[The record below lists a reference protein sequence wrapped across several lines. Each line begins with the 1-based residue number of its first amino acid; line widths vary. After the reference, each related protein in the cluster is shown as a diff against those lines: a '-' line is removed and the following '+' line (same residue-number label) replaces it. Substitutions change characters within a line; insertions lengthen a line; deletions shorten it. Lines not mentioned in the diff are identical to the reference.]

1 MISYSCFTNQGDRQ
15 INEDSLNVVD
25 LGDKKCFI
33 LCDGLGGHG
42 MGDIASSTAASVF
55 SDLFEKE
62 SDSEHFIEDAF
73 AASQDIILMEQEVI
87 HARGKMK
94 TTAVVL
100 TVDGTTAK
108 FAHVG
113 DSRLYVFRK
122 DKVKK
127 RTLDHSVPQ
136 MLAKA
141 KDISEEQ
148 IRFHPDRSIL
158 TRVVGVEWDEPQYE
172 ISKPIPLKKC
182 QAFLLCSDG
191 FWELITEDTMCKLLK
206 ESTSAEDWLEKMISE
221 VKKNG
226 AGKDMDNYSAIAIWN
241 IRGEVSEIK

>member
-1 MISYSCFTNQGDRQ
+1 MISYSCFTDRGDRK
-15 INEDSLNVVD
+15 INEDSLNVID
-25 LGDKKCFI
+25 LGENKCFV

-42 MGDIASSTAASVF
+42 MGDIASSMVVSVF
-55 SDLFEKE
+55 SDLFKKE
-62 SDSEHFIEDAF
+62 SESEHFIEDAF
-73 AASQDIILMEQEVI
+73 NASQDILLMEQESL

-94 TTAVVL
+94 TTAVAL
-100 TVDGTTAK
+100 LIDKATVK

-122 DKVKK
+122 NKMKT

-141 KDISEEQ
+141 KDIKEEE

-158 TRVVGVEWDEPQYE
+158 TRVVGVEWEEPMYE
-172 ISKPIPLKKC
+172 ISKPMPLKKC

-191 FWELITEDTMCKLLK
+191 FWELITEDVMCNFLK
-206 ESTSAEDWLEKMISE
+206 ESTTVEEWMNKMVDEI
-221 VKKNG
+221 KKNG

-241 IRGEVSEIK
+241 S